1 MINSYDTSNKLAI
14 DTKSISD
21 IRFKA
26 KHNADQALRDT
37 AQQFEALFLN
47 MLLKSMREALPKNG
61 LFDSQQ
67 TQFYTQLMDQQ
78 LAQSMSSKGNGIGIA
93 DMMVK
98 QLTRINSSPEQLES
112 NISQTEGI
120 LSSLNL
126 NNNLLAVPAGH
137 PNDISS
143 QLWSGASALNNSD
156 KTLFEAFNIEFK
168 ELDSATQINSS
179 SPQPQNHKSNDF
191 INTLLPHAKL
201 ASQSTGIPPHFMLAQ
216 AALESGWGKH
226 EIRYADKSPSFNLFG
241 IKAGENW
248 KGNSIEVVTTEYING
263 VPQKMIEKFRAYNS
277 YAEGF
282 HDYAKLLLNNPRYA
296 EVLNAQDAKT
306 FATGLQRAGYATDP
320 AYADKLIRILNST
333 ALNKETI

>member
-1 MINSYDTSNKLAI
+1 MINSYDASNKLAI

-21 IRFKA
+21 LRLKA
-26 KHNADQALRDT
+26 KHNSDQALRDT

-67 TQFYTQLMDQQ
+67 TQFYTQMMDQQ
-78 LAQSMSSKGNGIGIA
+78 LAQSMSSKGKGIGIA

-98 QLTRINSSPEQLES
+98 QLTRINGSSPQLES
-112 NISQTEGI
+112 NISKTAEI
-120 LSSLNL
+120 LSSLNV
-126 NNNLLAVPAGH
+126 NNKLPFVPAGH
-137 PNDISS
+137 PNDVSN
-143 QLWSGASALNNSD
+143 QLWPGTSVSNNFDRILSE
-156 KTLFEAFNIEFK
+156 TFNIEFK
-168 ELDSATQINSS
+168 ELDSAARVNNSF
-179 SPQPQNHKSNDF
+179 PQSQNHKSSEF

-226 EIRYADKSPSFNLFG
+226 EIRHADKSPSFNLFG

-248 KGNSIEVVTTEYING
+248 KGNSIEVVTTEYVNG
-263 VPQKMIEKFRAYNS
+263 VPQKMIEKFRTYSS

-282 HDYAKLLLNNPRYA
+282 HDYAKLLSNNPRYA
-296 EVLNAQDAKT
+296 EVLNTQDAKT

-320 AYADKLIRILNST
+320 AYADKLMRILNST